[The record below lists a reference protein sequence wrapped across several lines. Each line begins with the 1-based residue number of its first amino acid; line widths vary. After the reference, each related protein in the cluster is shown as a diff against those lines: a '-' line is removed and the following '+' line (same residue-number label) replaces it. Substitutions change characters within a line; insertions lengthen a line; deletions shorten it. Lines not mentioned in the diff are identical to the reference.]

1 MNSRANKR
9 CNGLFLSHIFRKS
22 SEIKASENLAHHR
35 DRKNYNNLKNYNRLS
50 KWDSALSL
58 ANNFSL
64 SLSSGRERKGRRKNP
79 SQEGEEEHRFNSE
92 SFSREC
98 SPDKNLPPS
107 KLARI
112 FNARKRER
120 NAFHVQQSGSSWLRF
135 IFSSACIASILLLA
149 IEEILRRIFF
159 AGRRKRVQIPPS
171 YSRP

>member
-1 MNSRANKR
+1 MANNERSKEYIEAITVESAQRLWNISRANKR
-9 CNGLFLSHIFRKS
+9 CNGLFLSHIFRES

-64 SLSSGRERKGRRKNP
+64 SLSSGREWKGRRKNP

-107 KLARI
+107 INLLVFLTLENVNETLST
-112 FNARKRER
+112 FNNSA
-120 NAFHVQQSGSSWLRF
+120 AAGSALFFH
-135 IFSSACIASILLLA
+135 
-149 IEEILRRIFF
+149 
-159 AGRRKRVQIPPS
+159 
-171 YSRP
+171 RPV

>member
-1 MNSRANKR
+1 MANNERSKEYIEAITVESAQRLWNISRANKR
-9 CNGLFLSHIFRKS
+9 CNGLFLSHIFRES

-64 SLSSGRERKGRRKNP
+64 SLSSGREWKGRRKNP

-107 KLARI
+107 INLLVFLTLENVNETLST
-112 FNARKRER
+112 FNNPA
-120 NAFHVQQSGSSWLRF
+120 AAGSALFFH
-135 IFSSACIASILLLA
+135 
-149 IEEILRRIFF
+149 
-159 AGRRKRVQIPPS
+159 
-171 YSRP
+171 RPV